1 MTDAQQGWADRR
13 GRDDADDGVVQ
24 LTGVEGS
31 GVEVVR
37 SEERA
42 QVGTERVARR
52 RVRLV
57 KRVVVEQQVIEL
69 RREEL
74 HVEELGVDDLRLTGD
89 EAALAVGRRE
99 PLEIVLSEEEV
110 VVTRRV
116 VPRERVRV
124 HVETV
129 RESAEV
135 SFPLRHEEVDVQEV
149 AGGERRR
156 D

>member
-1 MTDAQQGWADRR
+1 MTDRHDTWGTRR
-13 GRDDADDGVVQ
+13 DRDDADDELVR
-24 LTGVEGS
+24 LATVEGS

-42 QVGTERVARR
+42 EVGVERVARR

-74 HVEELGVDDLRLTGD
+74 HVEELPVADLALTG
-89 EAALAVGRRE
+89 EEPALAVGRRE
-99 PLEIVLSEEEV
+99 PLELVLSEEEV

-124 HVETV
+124 FVDTV

-135 SFPLRHEEVDVQEV
+135 AFALRHEEVDVQDV
-149 AGGERRR
+149 SGRERLR

>member
-1 MTDAQQGWADRR
+1 MTDAQRGWADRR
-13 GRDDADDGVVQ
+13 GRDDADDGRVQ

-89 EAALAVGRRE
+89 EPALAVGRRE

-124 HVETV
+124 HVDTV
-129 RESAEV
+129 RESADV

-149 AGGERRR
+149 AGGGRPR

>member
-1 MTDAQQGWADRR
+1 MTDAQRGWADRR
-13 GRDDADDGVVQ
+13 GRDDADDAVVQ

-42 QVGTERVARR
+42 QVSTERIGRR

-74 HVEELGVDDLRLTGD
+74 HVEEVPLTDLTLTGD
-89 EAALAVGRRE
+89 EPALAVGRRE
-99 PLEIVLSEEEV
+99 PLEILLSEEEV

-124 HVETV
+124 YVDTV
-129 RESAEV
+129 RESVEV
-135 SFPLRHEEVDVQEV
+135 AFPLRHEEVDVQD
-149 AGGERRR
+149 APTRERARE
-156 D
+156 